1 VINPPHTQPQ
11 VRIAGLH
18 RRIPDWAISSIG
30 IPLPRRIRRW
40 ERRRHIIAAVVNT
53 IDHIISNQHHILL
66 APTITMARL
75 VTTTMALV
83 EEMVS
88 RAIPLTGVFKR
99 ITTDRQLV
107 MDNNNNSLTLNDEL
121 SPLPNRVEG
130 RRVGMATIV

>member
-1 VINPPHTQPQ
+1 
-11 VRIAGLH
+11 
-18 RRIPDWAISSIG
+18 
-30 IPLPRRIRRW
+30 
-40 ERRRHIIAAVVNT
+40 
-53 IDHIISNQHHILL
+53 
-66 APTITMARL
+66 MARL
-75 VTTTMALV
+75 VTTTTVLV

-107 MDNNNNSLTLNDEL
+107 MDNIINNNSLTLNDEL

>member
-1 VINPPHTQPQ
+1 
-11 VRIAGLH
+11 
-18 RRIPDWAISSIG
+18 
-30 IPLPRRIRRW
+30 
-40 ERRRHIIAAVVNT
+40 
-53 IDHIISNQHHILL
+53 
-66 APTITMARL
+66 
-75 VTTTMALV
+75 MALV